1 MLPITTEKII
11 CSFNEKYELSQLI
24 LQEKQILNSV
34 KWKLNFLTL
43 DNILN
48 LATFYWDYFLD
59 LNEQEY
65 SK

>member
-59 LNEQEY
+59 LSEQEY
-65 SK
+65 SN